1 MGQPWLSVYA
11 GWQTWVCFDDV
22 AAAARGVLCLR
33 GIADLR
39 GKHTSHQRR
48 CSAGWAIVPL
58 RHAGRDGQ
66 LNKTSN

>member
-1 MGQPWLSVYA
+1 VGQPWLSVDA
-11 GWQTWVCFDDV
+11 GWQTWACFDDV
-22 AAAARGVLCLR
+22 AAAARGVLYLR